1 MRVEKRDL
9 QSCTCMINW
18 EDLDESYP
26 TILKATLRELQNS
39 WISLSNFW
47 FCGKNGS
54 EHHFISL
61 HFIFKKG
68 NIKTSTFPDFSLK
81 NIFKKLS
88 WRHKKTPLSGLDRS
102 LYKKTLTK
110 FYKKSCLIQ
119 FLLTKNKQS
128 PNYKFWPLEYHWV
141 NLLETVDLLKKCRM

>member
-47 FCGKNGS
+47 FCGKNDS
-54 EHHFISL
+54 EHHFTSL

-68 NIKTSTFPDFSLK
+68 NIKTSTFPDFSLQNIKK
-81 NIFKKLS
+81 NCLEGIKKHHYQA
-88 WRHKKTPLSGLDRS
+88 WTDPCIKKPWQNFTKSLALYSFFSQKTNNLQTTSFDPLNTIG
-102 LYKKTLTK
+102 
-110 FYKKSCLIQ
+110 
-119 FLLTKNKQS
+119 
-128 PNYKFWPLEYHWV
+128 
-141 NLLETVDLLKKCRM
+141 

>member
-1 MRVEKRDL
+1 
-9 QSCTCMINW
+9 MINW

-39 WISLSNFW
+39 WIYLSNFW
-47 FCGKNGS
+47 FCGKNDS
-54 EHHFISL
+54 EHHFTSL

-68 NIKTSTFPDFSLK
+68 NIKTSTFPDFSLQNIKK
-81 NIFKKLS
+81 NCLEGIKKHHYQA
-88 WRHKKTPLSGLDRS
+88 WTDPCI
-102 LYKKTLTK
+102 KKTLAK

-128 PNYKFWPLEYHWV
+128 PNYKFWPHEYHWV

>member
-1 MRVEKRDL
+1 
-9 QSCTCMINW
+9 MINW

-54 EHHFISL
+54 EHHLTSL

-68 NIKTSTFPDFSLK
+68 NIKTSTFPDFSLQ
-81 NIFKKLS
+81 NI
-88 WRHKKTPLSGLDRS
+88 
-102 LYKKTLTK
+102 
-110 FYKKSCLIQ
+110 
-119 FLLTKNKQS
+119 
-128 PNYKFWPLEYHWV
+128 
-141 NLLETVDLLKKCRM
+141 LKKIVLKA